1 MQTATNAR
9 LRHCDQ
15 SDMAGCVHVAI
26 AEISHDAEA
35 GWGTLRFLQEPAMNK
50 DKQLPPELDPSQ
62 PDPTVE
68 PTHEVGEQPG
78 KRNSDEYNDPDVEP
92 GARQGKH

>member
-1 MQTATNAR
+1 
-9 LRHCDQ
+9 
-15 SDMAGCVHVAI
+15 
-26 AEISHDAEA
+26 
-35 GWGTLRFLQEPAMNK
+35 MNK
-50 DKQLPPELDPSQ
+50 DKPLPPELDPSK

-78 KRNSDEYNDPDVEP
+78 KRNADEYNDPDVEP